1 MAAELAARRSLA
13 LPAALAGLVVA
24 LQIAYPLTH
33 GTIRDH
39 LTVLIV
45 VVLAGACVAH
55 AAITRGPGVAAAL
68 LLGTALPGF
77 AIEVLGVHTGFPFG
91 AYRYD
96 SSLGLRVFGVPPVIA
111 LAWTML
117 AWPAALAARRLVTGF
132 AARVAVGTWALA
144 SADVFLDPQ
153 MVAVGRWRW
162 ADPSPH
168 LPGVPDVPLTNFAGW
183 IAMAAVL
190 SLGLQLLLRSS
201 RRDADN
207 TVPELLYLWLYVG
220 WIVALGVFLDLP
232 AAAGWGA
239 LAMGTVALPLAARMW
254 RTLRVVSWSH

>member
-1 MAAELAARRSLA
+1 MAAELATRRSLA
-13 LPAALAGLVVA
+13 LPASLAGLVVA

-33 GTIRDH
+33 GSTRAH

-45 VVLAGACVAH
+45 VVLAAACVAH
-55 AAITRGPGVAAAL
+55 TALTRGPGRAAAL

-132 AARVAVGTWALA
+132 AARVAVGAWALA

-153 MVAVGRWRW
+153 MVAAGRWHW
-162 ADPSPH
+162 SDPSPH
-168 LPGVPDVPLTNFAGW
+168 LPGVADVPLTNFAGW
-183 IAMAAVL
+183 LVVSLAL

-201 RRDADN
+201 PQDVDDSL
-207 TVPELLYLWLYVG
+207 PELLYLWLYIG
-220 WIVALGVFLDLP
+220 WVVALSVFLDLP

-239 LAMGTVALPLAARMW
+239 LAMGTVAVPLAARM
-254 RTLRVVSWSH
+254 RRARRIVSWSL